1 MKINNVKK
9 GLLFIALVSALS
21 VNIFG
26 KEPLMIK
33 EQGSFA
39 AGGVVL
45 KNSGVFDSTKAD
57 DSTPFK
63 LYPSEGQT
71 FHGDHAYVFYQK
83 PVDMKKY
90 PLVFLHGGGQSGKS
104 WETTPDG
111 REGFQ
116 NIFLRKKYGVY
127 IVDQPRRGRAGQG
140 IVPMQ
145 INPSNSDQ
153 YLYNF
158 FRIGLYPKFFDGVQ
172 FPKDEESFNQYYR
185 QVTPNTGAFDE
196 EIVAKAMSA
205 VFDKTG
211 EGILVA
217 HSQGGGA
224 AMSTAM
230 KNKNVKALVLYE
242 PGGCSLFFPEGTE
255 IGIPKEELPD
265 YFSVNKISKK
275 EFKKLTEIPIV
286 IYFGD
291 NIPSEKSEYPILEE
305 WRLRLNLARKWAEIV
320 NANGGDAKIVHLPE
334 IGVKGNTH
342 FPFSDLNNEEIADLM
357 EKWMEEK
364 GLNK

>member
-9 GLLFIALVSALS
+9 GLLFIALVSSLS
-21 VNIFG
+21 INIFG
-26 KEPLMIK
+26 KEPLIIE

-63 LYPSEGQT
+63 LYPPEGQT

-140 IVPMQ
+140 TVPMQ

-158 FRIGLYPKFFDGVQ
+158 FRIGLYPEFFDGVQ
-172 FPKDEESFNQYYR
+172 FPKDEKSFNQYYR

-224 AMSTAM
+224 AMSAAM

-275 EFKKLTEIPIV
+275 EFKKLTEIPII

-291 NIPSEKSEYPILEE
+291 NIPSEKSSYPILEE

-320 NANGGDAKIVHLPE
+320 NANGEDAKIVHLPE

-357 EKWMEEK
+357 EKWLEEK